1 MIVSEVPPGT
11 IVIFGGN
18 LSTLNTSTYRWLLC
32 DGSEV
37 SRVTYSDLFDV
48 IGVMHGPGNG
58 NDTFN
63 LPNFTGRFPLG
74 NNGSS
79 LFSGGASTHVLTQ
92 AELPVHSHDQGSLET
107 NASGIHNHSCSDPG
121 HDHTGL
127 TGPGPFS
134 SGSSDIASGSN
145 IGTAGGS
152 HTHTIPLGK
161 TNIIIES
168 DGNHT
173 HGVEGNTGS
182 TGQSQAVDMMPPY
195 QTIYYIIRA

>member
-1 MIVSEVPPGT
+1 VIVSEVPPGT

-37 SRVTYSDLFDV
+37 SRVTYPDLFDV

-58 NDTFN
+58 IDTFN

-79 LFSGGASTHVLTQ
+79 LFFGGASTHVLSL
-92 AELPVHSHDQGSLET
+92 AELPEHYHDQGSLET
-107 NASGIHNHSCSDPG
+107 NASGIHNHSYSDPG
-121 HDHTGL
+121 HDHGGSTGN
-127 TGPGPFS
+127 GPFS
-134 SGSSDIASGSN
+134 SGSSDIASGSS
-145 IGTAGGS
+145 AGSASGS
-152 HTHTIPLGK
+152 HTHTINSGM
-161 TNIIIES
+161 TNITIES

-173 HGVEGNTGS
+173 HGIVGYTGS
-182 TGQSQAVDMMPPY
+182 TGQSQAVDKMPPY

>member
-18 LSTLNTSTYRWLLC
+18 LSTLTTSTYRWLLC

-37 SRVTYSDLFDV
+37 SRMIYQDLFDV

-79 LFSGGASTHVLTQ
+79 LFFGGASTHVLSL
-92 AELPVHSHDQGSLET
+92 AELPAHNHDHGSLET
-107 NASGIHNHSCSDPG
+107 NASGIHNHSYHDPG
-121 HDHTGL
+121 HDHGGSTGSQ
-127 TGPGPFS
+127 PFS
-134 SGSSDIASGSN
+134 ISSSDIASGSYT
-145 IGTAGGS
+145 GTASGT
-152 HTHTIPLGK
+152 HTHTINRDT
-161 TNIIIES
+161 TNITINS

-173 HGVEGNTGS
+173 HGVEGNTGT